1 MKVARLFGWFG
12 VVLGCLGM
20 SAAAQ
25 EPNNTSANPYSG
37 LRPEVATLLQQATAA
52 YQHMNSYRHT
62 AELIQRDAQGQIVL
76 DRAYTLAMVRPNKY
90 CYRSESNS
98 TNTVVSDGQYIVNY
112 DGSDKTYT
120 RLRAPAS
127 LTQIDFVNDVNF
139 DGVASYLI
147 SLMLQGNPLVDPE
160 LRAGFQAAS
169 APTTVTDNGK
179 TYQVLS
185 INLSDQDVP
194 VSLYFDP
201 TTHLLHKSVQKGAD
215 KSELAEIIENVKID
229 QPVPADLF
237 QFAIPAGAHWIT
249 LVPQRNSH
257 LLVALSEKEKRSTLQ
272 QQILRSF

>member
-1 MKVARLFGWFG
+1 MKVARFFGWFG
-12 VVLGCLGM
+12 VVLACLGV

-25 EPNNTSANPYSG
+25 EPNNTTANPYSG

-62 AELIQRDAQGQIVL
+62 AELIQRDAQGQIIV

-112 DGSDKTYT
+112 DGNDKTYT

-127 LTQIDFVNDVNF
+127 LTQFDFVNDVNF
-139 DGVASYLI
+139 DGVASYLV

-160 LRAGFQAAS
+160 LRAGFQAAP

-185 INLSDQDVP
+185 INLSDQDMP

-201 TTHLLHKSVQKGAD
+201 TTHLLHKSVQKGVD

-229 QPVPADLF
+229 QPVPGDLF
-237 QFAIPAGAHWIT
+237 QFAVPAGAHWIT
-249 LVPQRNSH
+249 LGPTRNSH
-257 LLVALSEKEKRSTLQ
+257 LLVALSEQESSALPQ
-272 QQILRSF
+272 NILRSF